1 MIEHARIGDAESL
14 QVLETVGQYLGIGIA
29 SLVNIFNPE
38 VVVIGGGGSAAGDLL
53 LRPAREE
60 YQRRALPSL
69 AHDTRVVAASL
80 GNDAGV
86 LGAAALVL

>member
-1 MIEHARIGDAESL
+1 M
-14 QVLETVGQYLGIGIA
+14 
-29 SLVNIFNPE
+29 
-38 VVVIGGGGSAAGDLL
+38 SAAGELL
-53 LRPAREE
+53 LGPAREE